1 MVAFE
6 LFVVILTALVLIVK
20 AYTTQDIAKT
30 RERLAEQETEGKK
43 LKGQLKILQFESAPV
58 TLQLNEV
65 EKVLVSQNQQ
75 ILGLQTEVG
84 KIADDNEKLKAKA
97 RK

>member
-1 MVAFE
+1 MGAFE

-20 AYTTQDIAKT
+20 AYTTRDIATTREQLAEAESKKT
-30 RERLAEQETEGKK
+30 R
-43 LKGQLKILQFESAPV
+43 GQLKILQFETAPV
-58 TLQLNEV
+58 TIQLNELQ
-65 EKVLVSQNQQ
+65 KVLTSQNKQ
-75 ILGLQTEVG
+75 ILGLQTELG